1 MRIGSVSEYYRP
13 WPGGISEH
21 VHHEAVELRRR
32 GHHVTILTGPASG
45 SPRGLSPGGD
55 AESERDVLRLGHEIR
70 FTSNGARSRFALGR
84 ELVAMRGLLRRLKL
98 DLVHVHAPM
107 DPFLALA
114 ALAASEVATVGTF
127 HASFPPSL
135 LWDGLYRRLRFVTGP
150 LFRRMHA
157 RIAVSEEAE
166 HSISHY
172 FPARYEII
180 PNGVDTERFHPG
192 LEPLPELSDG
202 GPTILFVGRA
212 DPRKGLR
219 LLLEALEEVR
229 RRVPG
234 ARLVVVGVEPAELAS
249 THPGAELER
258 VGELCLAGYVPAR
271 MLPRYY
277 ASCDVVCSPAT
288 GRESQGIVLLEAM
301 AAGRPPVIFDIPGYR
316 DVVTHKRD
324 GWIVPECDAG
334 RLAEALVELLR
345 NPELRAEL
353 ASAGPETARRYAW
366 PGVVER
372 LETVFSGAVAL
383 SVEERSEPA
392 RPC

>member
-1 MRIGSVSEYYRP
+1 MRIGIVSEYYRP

-45 SPRGLSPGGD
+45 SPREASSGGD
-55 AESERDVLRLGHEIR
+55 VESERDVLRLGFEIR
-70 FTSNGARSRFALGR
+70 FTSNGALSRFALGR
-84 ELVAMRGLLRRLKL
+84 ELFAMRALLRRLKL

-114 ALAASEVATVGTF
+114 ALAASEAATVGTF
-127 HASFPPSL
+127 HASFAPSA
-135 LWDGLYRRLRFVTGP
+135 LWDGLYRKLHFVTGP

-166 HSISHY
+166 RSISHY

-180 PNGVDTERFHPG
+180 PNGVDTQRFHPG
-192 LEPLPELSDG
+192 IEPLPELSTG
-202 GPTILFVGRA
+202 EPTILFVGRS
-212 DPRKGLR
+212 DPRKGLP
-219 LLLEALEEVR
+219 LLLAAFERVR

-234 ARLVVVGVEPAELAS
+234 ARLVVVGVEPAEGAS
-249 THPGAELER
+249 AHPGADLDRAEDI
-258 VGELCLAGYVPAR
+258 CLAGYVPAQ

-277 ASCDVVCSPAT
+277 ASCDVFCSPAT
-288 GRESQGIVLLEAM
+288 GQESQGIVLLEAM
-301 AAGRPPVIFDIPGYR
+301 AAGRPPVVFDIPGYR

-324 GWIVPECDAG
+324 GWIVPECEAG
-334 RLAEALVELLR
+334 LLAEALVELLR

-353 ASAGPETARRYAW
+353 ARAGPETARRYAW
-366 PGVVER
+366 PDVVER
-372 LETVFSGAVAL
+372 LETVFSGAVAQQ
-383 SVEERSEPA
+383 EKDRSERP

>member
-1 MRIGSVSEYYRP
+1 MQIGIVSEYYRP

-45 SPRGLSPGGD
+45 SPREVPSGGD
-55 AESERDVLRLGHEIR
+55 AEGERDVLRLGFEIR
-70 FTSNGARSRFALGR
+70 FTSNGALSRFALGR
-84 ELVAMRGLLRRLKL
+84 ELFAMRALLRRLKL

-127 HASFPPSL
+127 HASFAPSA
-135 LWDGLYRRLRFVTGP
+135 LWDGLYRKLRFVTGP

-166 HSISHY
+166 RSISHY
-172 FPARYEII
+172 FPDRYEII
-180 PNGVDTERFHPG
+180 PNGVDTQRFHPG
-192 LEPLPELSDG
+192 LEPLPEFSTG

-219 LLLEALEEVR
+219 LLLAAFESVR

-234 ARLVVVGVEPAELAS
+234 ARLVVVGVEPAEVARA
-249 THPGAELER
+249 HPGLDLDRAE
-258 VGELCLAGYVPAR
+258 GLCLAGYVPTEV
-271 MLPRYY
+271 LPRYY
-277 ASCDVVCSPAT
+277 ASCDVFCSPAT
-288 GRESQGIVLLEAM
+288 GQESQGIVLLEAM
-301 AAGRPPVIFDIPGYR
+301 ATGRPPVIFDIPGYR
-316 DVVTHKRD
+316 NVVTHKRD

-334 RLAEALVELLR
+334 LLAEALVELLR

-353 ASAGPETARRYAW
+353 ASAGPETAGRYAW
-366 PGVVER
+366 PGVVQR
-372 LETVFSGAVAL
+372 LETVFSGAVAEREK
-383 SVEERSEPA
+383 SRSERP